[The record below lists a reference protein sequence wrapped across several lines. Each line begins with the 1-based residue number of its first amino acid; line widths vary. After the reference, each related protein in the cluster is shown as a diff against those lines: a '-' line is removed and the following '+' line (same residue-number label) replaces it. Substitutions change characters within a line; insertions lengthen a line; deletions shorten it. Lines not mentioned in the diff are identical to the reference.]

1 MKKLLCIMLAAALV
15 IGSVSLWQFQAQRIA
30 RLESTVAEMHRSA
43 LRQSTEE
50 LDALA
55 LYMEKALLTA
65 DAARAV
71 TLLHHISQSA
81 SAVQQSLARV
91 DAPENALLS
100 AQVFAHGL
108 AERAA
113 RLLPQMLHQEQ
124 LSADDRLWLQ
134 QQLSLC
140 SQLASQ
146 LAFASDPADLAHLHL
161 DVPMPAQA
169 QQPRGLPQG
178 MITQEEALAI
188 ARSFVG
194 EARVRSVQA
203 APGTSGAL
211 AAFGVT
217 VQTEDL
223 QLNLEV
229 TQQGGQVLWM
239 MPETA
244 AFSPVQ
250 SLEACLAAAE
260 DCLSLHGF
268 PPMEMVY
275 HQAYDG
281 LCVITL
287 VPTQDGVLLYPDLLR
302 VQVRMDTAQVVG
314 LEAHSYWLNHTIRTL
329 PAPVLTGD
337 EASAPLRSH
346 GEVTG
351 CRLCVIPHEGSE
363 VLCYECAIT
372 WQGESY
378 LVYMDAQTGDEVD
391 SLKYVP
397 VENGMLVA

>member
-1 MKKLLCIMLAAALV
+1 MKKLFCIMLATALV
-15 IGSVSLWQFQAQRIA
+15 IGGVCLWQYQARRISL
-30 RLESTVAEMHRSA
+30 LESTVAEMHRSA
-43 LRQSTEE
+43 LRQSAEE

-65 DAARAV
+65 DAARAL

-81 SAVQQSLARV
+81 SAVQQCLAQV

-100 AQVFAHGL
+100 ARVFAHGL
-108 AERAA
+108 AERATQ
-113 RLLPQMLHQEQ
+113 LLPQMLHQQQ

-134 QQLSLC
+134 QQLALC
-140 SQLASQ
+140 SQLSSQ
-146 LAFASDPADLAHLHL
+146 LAFADDPADLSNLHL
-161 DVPMPAQA
+161 DVPLPAQA
-169 QQPRGLPQG
+169 QQPKGLPQG
-178 MITQEEALAI
+178 IITQEEALSI

-194 EARVRSVQA
+194 ESRVRSVQA

-250 SLEACLAAAE
+250 DLEACLAAAE
-260 DCLSLHGF
+260 DFLALHGF
-268 PPMEMVY
+268 PAMEMVY

-329 PAPVLTGD
+329 PQPALS
-337 EASAPLRSH
+337 AQAAAAPLLPH

-351 CRLCVIPHEGSE
+351 SRLCIIPHEGSE

-372 WQGESY
+372 WQGENY
-378 LVYMDAQTGDEVD
+378 LVYMDAQTGNEVD
-391 SLKYVP
+391 SVKYIP